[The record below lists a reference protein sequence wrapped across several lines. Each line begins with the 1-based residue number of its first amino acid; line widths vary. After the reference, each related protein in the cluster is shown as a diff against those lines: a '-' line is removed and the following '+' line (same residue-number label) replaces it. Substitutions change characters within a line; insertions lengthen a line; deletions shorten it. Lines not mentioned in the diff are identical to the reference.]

1 MKTHICSHCLI
12 EVNEKEAIF
21 DEIEGQQ
28 KVFCCTGCR
37 GIYRLLHD
45 QGLDTFYSKR
55 TGWQP
60 GPPERITVTTG
71 IFNDSVRSMD
81 GVNEID
87 ISISGIRC
95 ASCIWLIEHFLKR
108 SYGIEDIRV
117 NYATHGA
124 RIRWKPEMIN
134 LDQILNKLIS
144 IGYTPHP
151 HLPSIREEL
160 IKKEKRDLL
169 IRFGTAAFFSMQLML
184 YTVAL
189 YAGYFQGMEP
199 SYRKVFQFITWGLA
213 TPVMF
218 YSGYPFLKN
227 TLTGIRNR
235 TVNMDTLIFI
245 GSFSAYA
252 YSVFVVLTHGDVYFD
267 TSAMIITLVLLGRFI
282 EAGARGRASEAISKL
297 MRLQPNEARL
307 IRGTGRNRLAPRAGD
322 RVSGITELVP
332 VAKLKVGDTI
342 EVIPGDTIPLDAEV
356 VNGSS
361 DVDESMLTGESI
373 PAMKSTG
380 SEVYGGT
387 ANLNGRLLLR
397 VLKTEKD
404 TVLASIIKTVE
415 DAQARKAPI
424 QTVADSVVRWF
435 VPAIIFI
442 SFLTFAFWFRISDDA
457 TLSLMNAI
465 SVLVIACPC
474 ALGLATPLAILMGSM
489 VSSSKGIMIR
499 GGDILET
506 AGNIGAIFFDKTG
519 TMTEGRPSLEDIV
532 PFDIDKHELH
542 LFAASLEKS
551 SEHIIG
557 SALFEGIDG
566 TELLEVDEFKA
577 FPGLG
582 VSGIIDDKKAFA
594 GNMVFLSEHNV
605 EMNDDHQKHFD
616 ELSSQ
621 GKTVIGLALD
631 KTLKGW
637 FVISDTLRKETGET
651 ITTLNK
657 AGYDLSLLTGDH
669 SNVALHVAGESGI
682 GSDKNVHA
690 EISPVD
696 KATIIRTSKNE
707 GKKTM
712 MVGDGINDAPALT
725 EADVGVSFGRAT
737 DIAIQSADVVLMK
750 DDLGLVP
757 DLLNISRLTLRTIKQ
772 NLFWAFSYNF
782 ITIPLA
788 VTGKIH
794 PIVSAALMAI
804 SSLIVVGNSLRLKKM

>member
-1 MKTHICSHCLI
+1 MKTYVCDHCLI
-12 EVNEKEAIF
+12 EVDEKEAVF

-37 GIYRLLHD
+37 GIYHLLHD

-55 TGWQP
+55 IGWQP
-60 GPPERITVTTG
+60 GPPEMITVTTG
-71 IFNDSVRSMD
+71 IFNDYVRSVD
-81 GVNEID
+81 GANEID

-95 ASCIWLIEHFLKR
+95 ASCIWLIEHFLQR
-108 SYGIEDIRV
+108 SDGIEEVRV

-124 RIRWKPEMIN
+124 RIRWKPHIIN
-134 LDQILNKLIS
+134 LDQILNKIIS

-151 HLPSIREEL
+151 HSPSIREEL
-160 IKKEKRDLL
+160 IKKEKKDLL

-189 YAGYFQGMEP
+189 YAGYFQGIEP
-199 SYRKVFQFITWGLA
+199 YYRKVFQFIAWGLA

-227 TLTGIRNR
+227 TLSGIRNR
-235 TVNMDTLIFI
+235 TVNMDTLIFM
-245 GSFSAYA
+245 GSFSAYS
-252 YSVFVVLTHGDVYFD
+252 YSVFVVFTYGDVYFD
-267 TSAMIITLVLLGRFI
+267 TSSMIITLILLGRFI
-282 EAGARGRASEAISKL
+282 EVGAKGKASEAISKL
-297 MRLQPNEARL
+297 MGLQPKEARL
-307 IRGTGRNRLAPRAGD
+307 IQLSA
-322 RVSGITELVP
+322 VSGQRSGERMLVP
-332 VAKLKVGDTI
+332 VADLKVGDTI
-342 EVIPGDTIPLDAEV
+342 EMIPGDTVPIDAEV

-361 DVDESMLTGESI
+361 DVDESMLTGESM
-373 PAMKSTG
+373 PLLKSKG
-380 SEVYGGT
+380 NEVYGGT
-387 ANLNGRLLLR
+387 TNLNGRLLLR
-397 VLKTEKD
+397 VLKTGKD
-404 TVLASIIKTVE
+404 TVLAQIIKTVE

-442 SFLTFAFWFRISDDA
+442 SLLTFVFWLRVSNDT
-457 TLSLMNAI
+457 TLALMNAI

-474 ALGLATPLAILMGSM
+474 ALGLATPLAILMGST
-489 VSSSKGIMIR
+489 VSSSRGIMIR

-506 AGNIGAIFFDKTG
+506 AGNTDSIFLDKTG
-519 TMTEGRPSLEDIV
+519 TMTEGRPSLDDII
-532 PFDIDKHELH
+532 PFNIDKRELH
-542 LFAASLEKS
+542 LLAASLERS
-551 SEHIIG
+551 SEHIIAG
-557 SALFEGIDG
+557 ALLGGIDKS
-566 TELLEVDEFKA
+566 ELLEVDEFKA
-577 FPGLG
+577 FPGMG
-582 VSGIIDDKKAFA
+582 VSGIIDSKKTVA
-594 GNMVFLSEHNV
+594 GNIGFLKEHNV
-605 EMNDDHQKHFD
+605 EISADQRKIFD

-621 GKTVIGLALD
+621 GKTVVGFALNNI
-631 KTLKGW
+631 LNGW

-651 ITTLNK
+651 ITTLKK

-669 SNVALHVAGESGI
+669 RNVALHVAKESGI

-696 KATIIRTSKNE
+696 KANIIRISKYKGN
-707 GKKTM
+707 KVM

-725 EADVGVSFGRAT
+725 EADVGISFGKAT

-750 DDLGLVP
+750 SDLTLVP
-757 DLLNISRLTLRTIKQ
+757 VLLDISRSTLKTIKQ

-794 PIVSAALMAI
+794 PIISAALMAI
-804 SSLIVVGNSLRLKKM
+804 SSLIVVGNSLRLKRI

>member
-1 MKTHICSHCLI
+1 MKTYVCDHCLI

-21 DEIEGQQ
+21 DEIEGKQ
-28 KVFCCTGCR
+28 KVFCCSGCR
-37 GIYRLLHD
+37 GICHLLHE
-45 QGLDTFYSKR
+45 QGLDAFYTKR

-60 GPPERITVTTG
+60 GPPELLTVTTG
-71 IFNDSVRSMD
+71 IFSDSVRSTD
-81 GVNEID
+81 GANEID

-108 SYGIEDIRV
+108 SDGIEEVRV

-124 RIRWKPEMIN
+124 RIRWKPHTIA
-134 LDQILNKLIS
+134 LDQILKKMIS

-151 HLPSIREEL
+151 HSPSIREEL

-189 YAGYFQGMEP
+189 YAGYFQGIEP
-199 SYRKVFQFITWGLA
+199 SYRKVFHFITWGLA

-227 TLTGIRNR
+227 TLSGIRNHN
-235 TVNMDTLIFI
+235 VNMDTLIFM
-245 GSFSAYA
+245 GSFSAYS
-252 YSVFVVLTHGDVYFD
+252 YSVFIVFTLGNVYFD
-267 TSAMIITLVLLGRFI
+267 TSAMIITLILLGRFI
-282 EAGARGRASEAISKL
+282 EAGAKGKASEAISRL
-297 MRLQPNEARL
+297 MGLQPKEARL
-307 IRGTGRNRLAPRAGD
+307 IQLSA
-322 RVSGITELVP
+322 VSGQRSGERMLVP
-332 VAKLKVGDTI
+332 VVELKAGDTI
-342 EVIPGDTIPLDAEV
+342 EVIPGDTIPIDAEV
-356 VNGSS
+356 IDGSS
-361 DVDESMLTGESI
+361 DVDESMLTGESM
-373 PAMKSTG
+373 PLLKSKDC
-380 SEVYGGT
+380 EVFGGT
-387 ANLNGRLLLR
+387 TNLNGRLLLR
-397 VLKTEKD
+397 VLKTGKD
-404 TVLASIIKTVE
+404 TVLAQIIKTVE

-435 VPAIIFI
+435 VPAVIFI
-442 SFLTFAFWFRISDDA
+442 SLLTFVFWFRISNDA
-457 TLSLMNAI
+457 THALMNAI

-474 ALGLATPLAILMGSM
+474 ALGLATPLAILMGST

-506 AGNIGAIFFDKTG
+506 AGKTDSIFLDKTG
-519 TMTEGRPSLEDIV
+519 TLTEGKPSLEDII
-532 PFDIDKHELH
+532 PFNIDKHALH
-542 LFAASLEKS
+542 LLAASLERG
-551 SEHIIG
+551 SEHLIAG
-557 SALFEGIDG
+557 ALLGGIDRS
-566 TELLEVDEFKA
+566 ELIEVDEFKA
-577 FPGLG
+577 FPGMG
-582 VSGIIDDKKAFA
+582 VIGIIDGKKAVA
-594 GNMVFLSEHNV
+594 GNTGYLREHNV
-605 EMNDDHQKHFD
+605 EMSADQQKIFY

-637 FVISDTLRKETGET
+637 FVISDRLRKETEDM
-651 ITTLNK
+651 ISTLKK

-669 SNVALHVAGESGI
+669 RNVASHVAKGSGI
-682 GSDKNVHA
+682 GSDKNVYS

-696 KATIIRTSKNE
+696 KANIIRTSKNE
-707 GKKTM
+707 GNKVM

-725 EADVGVSFGRAT
+725 EADVGVSFGKAT

-750 DDLGLVP
+750 DDLALVP
-757 DLLNISRLTLRTIKQ
+757 VLLDISRKTLRTIKQ

-788 VTGKIH
+788 VSGKIH

-804 SSLIVVGNSLRLKKM
+804 SSLIVVGNSLRLKRL